1 VFKLRPGAAVV
12 VNNEVQPANSAAPE
26 PEDS

>member
-1 VFKLRPGAAVV
+1 VFKLRPGAAVQ
-12 VNNEVQPANSAAPE
+12 VNNEVQPSNSAQPS